1 MPSEKT
7 DPRAED
13 LTPTRRPPRDVLGD
27 AIDLYLRAPSHEKS
41 EIRAF
46 AALVDGLL
54 DDASAIE
61 RRRIA
66 LALAPRADT
75 PPEIA
80 RRLATDSI
88 EIAEQMIE
96 RSPVLTSTDL
106 VEIMRCGP
114 AHVGCVGRRLDLAP
128 DVAAVLIDNA
138 VARPDSPPVVAGTRR
153 RSDRSAT
160 IPPAPAVADAA
171 PTSVAAP
178 DLPPPMFRVP
188 VRETPPAGTEAKTA
202 AAPVTEPP

>member
-1 MPSEKT
+1 MSHRET
-7 DPRAED
+7 DPRADD
-13 LTPTRRPPRDVLGD
+13 LTPARRGPRDVLGD
-27 AIDLYLRAPSHEKS
+27 AIALYLRAPSHEKG

-46 AALVDGLL
+46 AALVGGLL
-54 DDASAIE
+54 DGASPIE
-61 RRRIA
+61 RRRVA

-128 DVAAVLIDNA
+128 DVAAVLVDNS
-138 VARPDSPPVVAGTRR
+138 VMRPESPPVVAAARR
-153 RSDRSAT
+153 RGERAAT
-160 IPPAPAVADAA
+160 TTPEPSEPARGEAAVA
-171 PTSVAAP
+171 PSP
-178 DLPPPMFRVP
+178 
-188 VRETPPAGTEAKTA
+188 
-202 AAPVTEPP
+202 